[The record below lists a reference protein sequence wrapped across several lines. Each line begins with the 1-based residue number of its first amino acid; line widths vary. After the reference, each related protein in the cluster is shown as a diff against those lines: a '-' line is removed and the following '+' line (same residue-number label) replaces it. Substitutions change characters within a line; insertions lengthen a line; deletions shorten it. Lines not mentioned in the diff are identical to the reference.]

1 MWTFLQ
7 QKVVCS
13 ACIRTRSNEKKLE
26 NLFAFDFF
34 DFVLLNKPADI
45 CKSTSAMSSKRLELV
60 FGKQE
65 HGLIKWL
72 EIDFIFKE

>member
-7 QKVVCS
+7 QKVICS

-34 DFVLLNKPADI
+34 NFVLLNKPGDI
-45 CKSTSAMSSKRLELV
+45 YSSNVIET
-60 FGKQE
+60 FGARVWNAGTRANKMA
-65 HGLIKWL
+65 GNR
-72 EIDFIFKE
+72 F

>member
-7 QKVVCS
+7 QKVICS

-45 CKSTSAMSSKRLELV
+45 CKSTSAMSSIRLELL
-60 FGKQE
+60 FGTQE
-65 HGLIKWL
+65 RGLIKWL
-72 EIDFIFKE
+72 EIDFKFKE

>member
-34 DFVLLNKPADI
+34 DFVLLNKPTDI
-45 CKSTSAMSSKRLELV
+45 CKSTSAMSSKRLELL
-60 FGKQE
+60 FGTQE
-65 HGLIKWL
+65 RGQIKWL
-72 EIDFIFKE
+72 EIDFKFKE

>member
-7 QKVVCS
+7 QKVICS

-45 CKSTSAMSSKRLELV
+45 CKSTSAMSSKRLKLL
-60 FGKQE
+60 FGTQE
-65 HGLIKWL
+65 RGQIKWL
-72 EIDFIFKE
+72 EIDFKFKE